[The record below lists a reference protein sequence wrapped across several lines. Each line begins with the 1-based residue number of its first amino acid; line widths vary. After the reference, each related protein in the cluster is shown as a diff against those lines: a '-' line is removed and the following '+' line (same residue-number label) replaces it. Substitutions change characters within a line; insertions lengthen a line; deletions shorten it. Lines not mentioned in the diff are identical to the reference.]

1 MNDRACGKEALG
13 ATASRLSLDETT
25 RSHPAAR
32 HPRASKENV
41 MTTRKIYSTPLEAEL
56 KLFDE
61 LPRSELKRRWKSL
74 FGTSCPA
81 QMSRIFLVRALA
93 HRVQEGAHGGLDR
106 ATRRRLDKA
115 AADLK
120 AGRAI
125 LPAAP
130 TIKPGTRL
138 LREWHGTVHEVI
150 VLEKGVEYRDKTW
163 PSLSAVAREIT
174 GTRWSGPRFFGLKGG
189 A

>member
-1 MNDRACGKEALG
+1 M
-13 ATASRLSLDETT
+13 
-25 RSHPAAR
+25 P
-32 HPRASKENV
+32 ASKRAAQQLDADLRSLQDLPRDELV
-41 MTTRKIYSTPLEAEL
+41 SRWEEAFGTPCPRKISHA
-56 KLFDE
+56 
-61 LPRSELKRRWKSL
+61 
-74 FGTSCPA
+74 
-81 QMSRIFLVRALA
+81 FLVRALA
-93 HRVQEGAHGGLDR
+93 HRMQEDVLGGLDR

-125 LPAAP
+125 APSAP

-138 LREWHGTVHEVI
+138 LREWQGIVHEVI
-150 VLEKGVEYRDKTW
+150 VLEKGVQYRDNVW

-174 GTRWSGPRFFGLKGG
+174 GTRWSGPRFFGLKEG

>member
-1 MNDRACGKEALG
+1 VTTGK
-13 ATASRLSLDETT
+13 
-25 RSHPAAR
+25 
-32 HPRASKENV
+32 
-41 MTTRKIYSTPLEAEL
+41 IFSTPLEAEL
-56 KLFDE
+56 KLLDE
-61 LPRSELKRRWKSL
+61 PPRSELKKRWESL

-93 HRVQEGAHGGLDR
+93 HRIQQGAHGGLDR

-125 LPAAP
+125 VPAAP

-138 LREWHGTVHEVI
+138 LREWQGTVHEVI
-150 VLEKGVEYRDKTW
+150 VLEKGVQYRDQTW
-163 PSLSAVAREIT
+163 RSLSAVAREIT
-174 GTRWSGPRFFGLKGG
+174 GTRWSGPRFFGLKGR